1 MEESIGY
8 EALFSSDEWESLTF
22 GSWDDPD
29 LDPYDLSSLSGV
41 VTIDGEGCAAPSQA
55 ASSEGN
61 HSHSIGPSLDTRA
74 ATSCDQECQDQGSD
88 EDVIRLEFVHEVNC
102 RERQLDD
109 GTTEYVLE
117 CDICEEIGTA
127 DGYEEADVIAQQHKT
142 MTSELWEVN
151 RSE

>member
-1 MEESIGY
+1 MEKSIGY

-29 LDPYDLSSLSGV
+29 LDPYDLSSLSDV

-55 ASSEGN
+55 TPERILPDLG
-61 HSHSIGPSLDTRA
+61 
-74 ATSCDQECQDQGSD
+74 
-88 EDVIRLEFVHEVNC
+88 VEFTHEVSC
-102 RERQLDD
+102 RTRQLDD

-127 DGYEEADVIAQQHKT
+127 DDYEEADVIAQQHKT
-142 MTSELWEVN
+142 FTTELIG
-151 RSE
+151 